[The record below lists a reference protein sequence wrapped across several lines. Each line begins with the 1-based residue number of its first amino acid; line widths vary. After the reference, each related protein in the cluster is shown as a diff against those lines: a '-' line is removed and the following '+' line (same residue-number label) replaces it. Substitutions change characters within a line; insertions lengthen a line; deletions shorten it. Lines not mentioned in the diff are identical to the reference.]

1 MNKTVAAGVL
11 GLLLVTGG
19 TAQATEDWM
28 VRFRAAAVLPD
39 ASSSPVAGVDARN
52 SGSPEVDIS
61 YFITQNIA
69 LEAIAATTRHT
80 VTLNNAS
87 LGRVSVLPPT
97 LTLQYHFNPSG
108 SVRPYV
114 GGGINYTRFYNV
126 KLAAP
131 LDVERNSW
139 GGVLQVGVDFAVG
152 KNSYINLDVKKIYL
166 KTDVSSAGAYLT
178 TLKLDPVVVGVG
190 YGFRF

>member
-1 MNKTVAAGVL
+1 MQKAVAAGVL
-11 GLLLVTGG
+11 GLWMAMGG
-19 TAQATEDWM
+19 VAQAAEDWM
-28 VRFRAAAVLPD
+28 LRFRAAAVLPD
-39 ASSSPVAGVDARN
+39 ASSSPVTGVDARN

-61 YFITQNIA
+61 YFFTQNIA

-87 LGRVSVLPPT
+87 LGKVSVLPPT
-97 LTLQYHFNPSG
+97 VTLQYHFNPTG

-114 GGGINYTRFYNV
+114 GAGINYTRFYNV

-139 GGVLQVGVDFAVG
+139 GGALQLGVDFAVG

-166 KTDVSSAGAYLT
+166 ETDVSSAGTYLT
-178 TLKLDPVVVGVG
+178 TLKLDPVVVGIG

>member
-1 MNKTVAAGVL
+1 MSKTLSAGVL
-11 GLLLVTGG
+11 GLCLAMSSG
-19 TAQATEDWM
+19 AQAAEDWM
-28 VRFRAAAVLPD
+28 LRFRVAAVLPD
-39 ASSSPVAGVDARN
+39 ASSSPVAGVDASN
-52 SGSPEVDIS
+52 SWSPEVDIS
-61 YFITQNIA
+61 YFITQSIA

-87 LGRVSVLPPT
+87 LGKVSVLPPT
-97 LTLQYHFNPSG
+97 LTLQYHFNPTG

-114 GGGINYTRFYNV
+114 GAGLNYTRFYNV

-139 GGVLQVGVDFAVG
+139 GGVLQLGVDFAVG

-166 KTDVSSAGAYLT
+166 ETDVSSAGTYLT
-178 TLKLDPVVVGVG
+178 TLKLDPVVVGIG